1 MLALAREEEAGQDE
15 GRENCSAGQVLH
27 SRAIVSCETFQL
39 LVIIYSTSKRKLLAT
54 VLAPLLRS
62 PLPSPVPSPSLHC
75 IIVCSCFDFVL
86 ARGNKKQ
93 KRVACKSG
101 QTNVVHSAGVRME
114 GGRAGRGGVRRWETA
129 EVGQAKKQRLKVC
142 CKIFATKEKCRNK
155 NEKKNKL
162 NAAGNKF

>member
-1 MLALAREEEAGQDE
+1 MLALASEEEEWQEE
-15 GRENCSAGQVLH
+15 GGGENCSAGQVLH

-62 PLPSPVPSPSLHC
+62 PLPSPLPPSPSLHC

-101 QTNVVHSAGVRME
+101 QTNVVHSAGVRMGGQRE
-114 GGRAGRGGVRRWETA
+114 GRRWETA

>member
-1 MLALAREEEAGQDE
+1 M
-15 GRENCSAGQVLH
+15 
-27 SRAIVSCETFQL
+27 
-39 LVIIYSTSKRKLLAT
+39 
-54 VLAPLLRS
+54 
-62 PLPSPVPSPSLHC
+62 
-75 IIVCSCFDFVL
+75 L